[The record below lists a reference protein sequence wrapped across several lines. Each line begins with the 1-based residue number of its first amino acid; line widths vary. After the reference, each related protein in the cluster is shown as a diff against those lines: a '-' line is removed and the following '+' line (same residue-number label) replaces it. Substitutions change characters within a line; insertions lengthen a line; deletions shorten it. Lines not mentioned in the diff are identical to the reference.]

1 MVPCR
6 DSCYTIMI
14 LFKRET
20 AEGADQPILQVA
32 AGIEKNAQSAYS
44 LPCFPVSG

>member
-1 MVPCR
+1 
-6 DSCYTIMI
+6 MI

-32 AGIEKNAQSAYS
+32 AGTDTGPLYMETAKKWPLQHI
-44 LPCFPVSG
+44 FI